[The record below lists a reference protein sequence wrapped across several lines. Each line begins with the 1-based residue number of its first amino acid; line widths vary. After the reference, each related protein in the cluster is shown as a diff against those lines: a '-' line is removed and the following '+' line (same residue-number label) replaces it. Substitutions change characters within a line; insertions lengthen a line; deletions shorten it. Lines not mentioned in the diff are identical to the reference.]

1 MPLSPLFS
9 GNSQENC
16 WTPSCT
22 TGGRDLTLSGDRRT
36 HREGDWLCDRSASHA
51 RTGIAGVRLPG
62 MHDPRTAKA
71 EPSRRERAADSV
83 RLQRTTDQSR
93 LRLDLVV
100 EDCIIVE
107 LKAVER
113 LDPIHQA
120 QVITYLKLAGLPVGL
135 LMNFNAPTLKAGL
148 KRLDHPDRYMKRA

>member
-1 MPLSPLFS
+1 MGVGPD
-9 GNSQENC
+9 NSKVDELAEKAIGC
-16 WTPSCT
+16 AIEVH
-22 TGGRDLTLSGDRRT
+22 RTLGPGLLEYVYRECMILELRRQNL
-36 HREGDWLCDRSASHA
+36 RVES
-51 RTGIAGVRLPG
+51 
-62 MHDPRTAKA
+62 
-71 EPSRRERAADSV
+71 ERQIPFDYKG
-83 RLQRTTDQSR
+83 QRIKSR

>member
-1 MPLSPLFS
+1 MILEL
-9 GNSQENC
+9 
-16 WTPSCT
+16 
-22 TGGRDLTLSGDRRT
+22 RRQNL
-36 HREGDWLCDRSASHA
+36 RVAS
-51 RTGIAGVRLPG
+51 
-62 MHDPRTAKA
+62 
-71 EPSRRERAADSV
+71 ERQIPFDYKG
-83 RLQRTTDQSR
+83 QRIKSR